1 MQKYEHLIELW
12 DVVCE
17 ITRDCQLDNGA
28 TKNPVVNSVYVR
40 EAAFS
45 SNILATNYLINKNKE
60 DLLISN
66 KNHSFVLSKLQDG
79 VKFNEPIWTPRGES
93 IRKGSV
99 PATVY
104 LFDAMEKS
112 SQKLNRGSLIK
123 DYKDELEI
131 YINSCYLGNN
141 HYAHDSIDKNLNEI
155 VYPVLNTTLMAEWIK
170 YEISS
175 EENKTLYKTL
185 RKEQL
190 KNGQWPY
197 LASTIPFERY
207 IDRFS
212 SILPKSSFLKKLCLK
227 VFKDR
232 SFFFADFHHHVVTL
246 QYFLKSQ
253 EKLSKHDKKIV
264 NDGWMFIENNIKKS
278 DSGWSLDFTW
288 EPQPNVPRYSNFKD
302 STTYFLI
309 MDVLFL
315 MHKKNIFDKETILH
329 ITEMLSKHLLD
340 KLVFKNKSS
349 GKFGLLPYEGKDSEI
364 GLIFPR
370 PAESIF
376 HKAHLMSELIIL
388 TKNT

>member
-1 MQKYEHLIELW
+1 MQKYEHLTELW
-12 DVVCE
+12 DVVCK

-45 SNILATNYLINKNKE
+45 SNILATNYLINEHKE

-66 KNHSFVLSKLQDG
+66 KNYSFVLSKLQDG

-175 EENKTLYKTL
+175 IKTLLFMWSKF
-185 RKEQL
+185 L
-190 KNGQWPY
+190 KNESFKI
-197 LASTIPFERY
+197 LFVFFE
-207 IDRFS
+207 
-212 SILPKSSFLKKLCLK
+212 
-227 VFKDR
+227 
-232 SFFFADFHHHVVTL
+232 
-246 QYFLKSQ
+246 
-253 EKLSKHDKKIV
+253 
-264 NDGWMFIENNIKKS
+264 
-278 DSGWSLDFTW
+278 
-288 EPQPNVPRYSNFKD
+288 
-302 STTYFLI
+302 
-309 MDVLFL
+309 
-315 MHKKNIFDKETILH
+315 
-329 ITEMLSKHLLD
+329 
-340 KLVFKNKSS
+340 
-349 GKFGLLPYEGKDSEI
+349 
-364 GLIFPR
+364 
-370 PAESIF
+370 
-376 HKAHLMSELIIL
+376 
-388 TKNT
+388 